1 MELPPPHR
9 PAPALSPALRLDVE
23 RWFIQRGVP
32 QLIDDYRSES
42 AMDARAAPYI
52 AAWLLVGSALLWAT
66 RPDRPN
72 TWNSLSV
79 AGMVA
84 FIAVAFFGIRWLRGR
99 PLTSRNQRFDVA
111 EIALLGILVAVP
123 TGLIHASVLP
133 AISAGLN
140 ALLGIGAIYL
150 IIGFGLL
157 EIASWAGSRLRLQL
171 GQIARLVASTLPL
184 LLILVV
190 FLLFSA
196 EIWEAAH
203 VLAGIELAAVLVLL
217 LIVGVLLIVTKLRPE
232 LRLIETQTDWSAV
245 VAEATDTPVAQLAT
259 VVDPAQADA
268 PRLRT
273 VERTNVTLVVV
284 VDLILQAIF
293 VGSMVMAFLVA
304 FGLIALPASVQ
315 MSWIG
320 EPVGIV
326 AQFELLGEAR
336 TLSSELLTVTAMLSG
351 IVALY
356 FTGLALTD
364 PTYRT
369 EHFTRSVQEVREILA
384 VRALYVT
391 ALRRTVAAAPPD
403 G

>member
-1 MELPPPHR
+1 
-9 PAPALSPALRLDVE
+9 
-23 RWFIQRGVP
+23 
-32 QLIDDYRSES
+32 
-42 AMDARAAPYI
+42 
-52 AAWLLVGSALLWAT
+52 
-66 RPDRPN
+66 
-72 TWNSLSV
+72 
-79 AGMVA
+79 MVA
-84 FIAVAFFGIRWLRGR
+84 FIAIAFFGIRWLRDR
-99 PLTSRNQRFDVA
+99 PLTSRTQRFDVA

-140 ALLGIGAIYL
+140 ALLGIGVIYL
-150 IIGFGLL
+150 VVGFGLL
-157 EIASWAGSRLRLQL
+157 EIASWAGSRLRLQI

-203 VLAGIELAAVLVLL
+203 VLNTVELAAVLVLL

-232 LRLIETQTDWSAV
+232 LRKMETQTDWSGV
-245 VAEATDTPVAQLAT
+245 VAEATDTPVAQLAS
-259 VVDPAQADA
+259 VVDPGQTDV
-268 PRLRT
+268 PQLRT

-315 MSWIG
+315 VSWIG
-320 EPVGIV
+320 EPVGIL

-336 TLSSELLTVTAMLSG
+336 ILSYELLTVTAMLSG
-351 IVALY
+351 IVGLY

-369 EHFTRSVQEVREILA
+369 EHFTRSVREVSEILA

-391 ALRRTVAAAPPD
+391 ALRRTAAIAPPD